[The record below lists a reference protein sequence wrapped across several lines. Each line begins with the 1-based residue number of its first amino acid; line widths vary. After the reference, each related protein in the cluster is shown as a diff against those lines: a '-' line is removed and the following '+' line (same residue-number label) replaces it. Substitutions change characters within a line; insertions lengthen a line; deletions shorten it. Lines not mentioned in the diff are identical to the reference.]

1 MKSIAHSRSYTAA
14 VPWSRR
20 HVRYLCLGIV
30 CLVSLVGCVPQSQYE
45 TVTAEIEGLRGELL
59 RAEEDIQA
67 LEQQKQALH
76 KLNIDGEKL
85 LTGIKAEL
93 QQARVAHAEYRA
105 EQNRLEGLKAKARAL
120 QSEHAKHMQGIKAA
134 KRDQLKMQAVIDRYE
149 REMEQAPDI
158 NDMLRISQATEAS
171 GEHARLVATVTPLP
185 SGGSSPARA
194 ASQMQPAAIAP
205 SAPSV
210 AAPAVGSPAPSPSVT
225 PAAAP
230 VQSAQPAAAPV
241 PSVAPN
247 STPQSTPANDSWI
260 SSLTGWLSSLWGWL
274 FP

>member
-1 MKSIAHSRSYTAA
+1 MKSIAHSRSYTA

-45 TVTAEIEGLRGELL
+45 TVTAEMEGLRGELI
-59 RAEEDIQA
+59 RAEENIQT
-67 LEQQKQALH
+67 LEQQKEALH
-76 KLNIDGEKL
+76 KLNTEGEKL
-85 LTGIKAEL
+85 LTNIKAEL
-93 QQARVAHAEYRA
+93 QQARVAYAEYRA

-120 QSEHAKHMQGIKAA
+120 QSEYAKHMQGIKAA

-171 GEHARLVATVTPLP
+171 GEPARLVATVTPLP
-185 SGGSSPARA
+185 SAGSSPAA
-194 ASQMQPAAIAP
+194 HVQAAAIASTAP
-205 SAPSV
+205 SA
-210 AAPAVGSPAPSPSVT
+210 AATAVGSPAPSPSVT

-230 VQSAQPAAAPV
+230 AQSPQPAAVPV
-241 PSVAPN
+241 PSVTPN
-247 STPQSTPANDSWI
+247 PTPQSVPANDSWI
-260 SSLTGWLSSLWGWL
+260 SNLTGWLSSLWGWL